1 MLTLLKAR
9 LRDPRTWT
17 IAAYVAILALT
28 GWLGP
33 KVGLR
38 GEELRMV
45 LSGQGGVGM
54 LLAWLLKSPLQ
65 KDAKPS
71 AEEPSGDSG
80 ESDE

>member
-1 MLTLLKAR
+1 MLALLKAR

-17 IAAYVAILALT
+17 IAAYVSILALT

-54 LLAWLLKSPLQ
+54 LLAWLLKSPLD
-65 KDAKPS
+65 KGAPVKSDA
-71 AEEPSGDSG
+71 
-80 ESDE
+80 DEGTDE

>member
-1 MLTLLKAR
+1 MLALLKAR

-17 IAAYVAILALT
+17 IAAYVSILALT

-54 LLAWLLKSPLQ
+54 LLAWLLKSPLD
-65 KDAKPS
+65 KSVPVKSDA
-71 AEEPSGDSG
+71 
-80 ESDE
+80 DEGTDE